1 VVAASVLSFWTLPRF
16 AFLAQRGSNALVWE
30 AVHAAPRAKPFT
42 AARSTEAKAA
52 APAPREPDRATID
65 RFSTLMLPHLDAA
78 YSFARYLTRGGDS
91 AEDVVHD
98 ALARALN
105 AFSAYRGGDAKAWL
119 LTIVRNCFI
128 TSVRRR
134 SEISASDK
142 MPEIADDA
150 DTPEAAL
157 ARSQTSKTMRRLIKA
172 LPDNLAEVIVLREV
186 EELSYKEIAAII
198 DAPIGTVMSRLAR
211 AREALARAW
220 RDEVGEGGA

>member
-1 VVAASVLSFWTLPRF
+1 VIATSVLSFWTLPRF
-16 AFLAQRGSNALVWE
+16 GFFAKRGSSALVWE
-30 AVHAAPRAKPFT
+30 AVRAAPRARRLT
-42 AARSTEAKAA
+42 AVRDVAEGV
-52 APAPREPDRATID
+52 APAPREPDRATIE

-78 YSFARYLTRGGDS
+78 YNFARYLTRGGDS

-98 ALARALN
+98 AYARALS

-134 SEISASDK
+134 SEISASDE
-142 MPEIADDA
+142 MPEVADDA
-150 DTPEAAL
+150 DTPEGAL
-157 ARSQTSKTMRRLIKA
+157 VRSQTSETMRRLIKA
-172 LPDNLAEVIVLREV
+172 LPENLGEVIVLREV

-211 AREALARAW
+211 AREALAKAW
-220 RDEVGEGGA
+220 REEADEDAR

>member
-1 VVAASVLSFWTLPRF
+1 MV
-16 AFLAQRGSNALVWE
+16 G
-30 AVHAAPRAKPFT
+30 AAPRGKIFA
-42 AARSTEAKAA
+42 AARSGAGIA
-52 APAPREPDRATID
+52 APAPREPDRATIE

-78 YSFARYLTRGGDS
+78 YNFARALTRGGDT

-98 ALARALN
+98 AYARALN

-134 SEISASDK
+134 SEISASDE
-142 MPEIADDA
+142 MPEIVDDA

-157 ARSQTSKTMRRLIKA
+157 ARNQITETMRRLIKA
-172 LPDNLAEVIVLREV
+172 LPENLAEVIVLREV
-186 EELSYKEIAAII
+186 EGLSYKEIAAII

-211 AREALARAW
+211 AREALAKAW
-220 RDEVGEGGA
+220 FEETGEGAL

>member
-1 VVAASVLSFWTLPRF
+1 VIATSILSYWILPRF
-16 AFLAQRGSNALVWE
+16 GFFAERGSSALVWKS
-30 AVHAAPRAKPFT
+30 VRAAPRAKLFA
-42 AARSTEAKAA
+42 AARNTAETA
-52 APAPREPDRATID
+52 APAPHEPDRATIE

-78 YSFARYLTRGGDS
+78 YNFARALTRGGDS

-98 ALARALN
+98 AYARALN

-134 SEISASDK
+134 SEISASDEI
-142 MPEIADDA
+142 PEVADDA

-157 ARSQTSKTMRRLIKA
+157 ARNQTASTMRRLIKA
-172 LPDNLAEVIVLREV
+172 LPENLAEIIVLREV

-211 AREALARAW
+211 AREALTKAW
-220 RDEVGEGGA
+220 REEAGEGGA

>member
-1 VVAASVLSFWTLPRF
+1 MIATSFAFPTWTLPRLGFF
-16 AFLAQRGSNALVWE
+16 AKRGSSALVWN
-30 AVHAAPRAKPFT
+30 AVRAAPNAKLFS
-42 AARSTEAKAA
+42 AARRIEADT
-52 APAPREPDRATID
+52 APAPREPDRATIE
-65 RFSTLMLPHLDAA
+65 RFSTIMLPHLDAA

-98 ALARALN
+98 AYARALN
-105 AFSAYRGGDAKAWL
+105 AFSNYRGGDAKAWL

-134 SEISASDK
+134 SEIAASDE
-142 MPEIADDA
+142 MPEVADEA

-157 ARSQTSKTMRRLIKA
+157 ARNQTAATMRRLIKR

-186 EELSYKEIAAII
+186 EDLSYKEIAAII

-211 AREALARAW
+211 AREALAKAW
-220 RDEVGEGGA
+220 REEVGEVFP